1 MSWRSLLLPRRR
13 PPGRARARIGCV
25 ALALTCLLAPTLA
38 LADDPP
44 AAGADAPS
52 SNKAAS
58 EALETQG
65 REAYAAGRFQE
76 AYRAFESAFGQDP
89 RPKLLYNMARCL
101 EKLAKYTEA
110 IEILQRYLSVHRQ
123 QTGQDPDNKAEVEV
137 LIRTFRERAFDALPE
152 VTIASSPPGA
162 TVRLQPSGAVLGNTP
177 LTTHLK
183 PGIYKLRLELDKHT
197 PLENDLVVP
206 ETGKVRVVLALKSTV
221 RLAALSFW
229 CNIRQVKIAVDGKVV
244 AVTPFS
250 GRIDVAPG
258 RHQVSLSR
266 EGYSP
271 MEEIVDVPEDKELQ
285 LGYHLDPLASQ
296 STWRSWLGW
305 PVLVA
310 GAGGIGGGVASGVQA
325 EQYYRGSP
333 DFETWASWQKIGYG
347 AGGAALGVGLAL
359 VIWDAVRD
367 NIPEADLVPGPKH
380 DKGSKLV
387 PLGPSGAQEQP

>member
-1 MSWRSLLLPRRR
+1 MSWRSIR
-13 PPGRARARIGCV
+13 PGLRPSPRARRC
-25 ALALTCLLAPTLA
+25 LALGCALLLAPSLA
-38 LADDPP
+38 FADDPP
-44 AAGADAPS
+44 AGANGGTPQ
-52 SNKAAS
+52 SNKEAA

-76 AYRAFESAFGQDP
+76 AYRAFESAFAQDP

-101 EKLAKYTEA
+101 EKLAKFNEA
-110 IEILQRYLSVHRQ
+110 IEILQRYLSVHRE

-152 VTIASSPPGA
+152 VTIASSPAGA
-162 TVRLQPSGAVLGNTP
+162 TVRLLPSGAVLGNTP

-183 PGIYKLRLELDKHT
+183 PGIYKVRLELDKHT

-206 ETGKVRVVLALKSTV
+206 ETGKVRVMLALKSGV

-229 CNIRQVKIAVDGKVV
+229 CNVRQAKIAVDGKVV

-250 GRIDVAPG
+250 GHIDVAPG

-266 EGYSP
+266 DGYLP
-271 MEEIVDVPEDKELQ
+271 LEEIVEVPEDKELH
-285 LGYHLDPLASQ
+285 LDYHLDPLASQ
-296 STWRSWLGW
+296 SSWRSWLGW
-305 PVLVA
+305 PVMIA
-310 GAGGIGGGVASGVQA
+310 GAGGIGGGIASGVQA

-333 DFETWASWQKIGYG
+333 DFENWARWQQIGYG

-367 NIPEADLVPGPKH
+367 NIPEADLVPGPKRA
-380 DKGSKLV
+380 KGSSLS
-387 PLGPSGAQEQP
+387 PLAPPGGQEQP